1 MCLLLQGWKD
11 SRLVRWLRKGLRRR
25 RRNARRNQEVLR
37 LRGSGHQRQGLF
49 LLGGEKPGATAATA
63 ATAARTQSD
72 PLGKTPNKAGSP
84 SQSFRPWGCG
94 PTNQAYCSPA
104 NWDQSWQRRHHA
116 DPVLRPCDDIQE
128 VLWECGY
135 YVQPSSNAF
144 LSFREIRLIATL
156 ECTNVR

>member
-84 SQSFRPWGCG
+84 SQSFRPGGVG
-94 PTNQAYCSPA
+94 PQIRPIAHQPTGINLGKGDIMLTQSYVHVMIFKRFYGSADIMYSPLLMHFSRSEKF
-104 NWDQSWQRRHHA
+104 D
-116 DPVLRPCDDIQE
+116 
-128 VLWECGY
+128 
-135 YVQPSSNAF
+135 
-144 LSFREIRLIATL
+144 
-156 ECTNVR
+156 